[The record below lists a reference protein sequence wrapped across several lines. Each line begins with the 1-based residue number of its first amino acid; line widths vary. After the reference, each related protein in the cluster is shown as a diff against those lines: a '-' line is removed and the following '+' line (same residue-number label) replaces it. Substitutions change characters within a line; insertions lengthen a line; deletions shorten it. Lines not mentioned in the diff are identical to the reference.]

1 MMDNTLMKVTQL
13 PVIEEHLRS
22 RKEQTEQRV
31 AEAMSLACT
40 DETLPSVKNIR
51 AEMNREF
58 ADAETQ
64 RKAIKSAI
72 MEKYDS
78 FESVYR
84 ECIAD
89 PYKRADADLKA
100 KIDATES
107 EIKSRCEEM
116 LLGYFRELCAVNEID
131 FLSFGQTGVK
141 VDMASARAKTP
152 KKLMEQ
158 IKLKVDG
165 VAQDMKTIG
174 TMGENA
180 PEIMVEYKNNL
191 DLSLAI
197 SVVNERHRRAEEER
211 EAVKRHTVTPA
222 ARAAG
227 VTVAAAPQVAPKR
240 VEQAAVERL
249 TVSFRVTDTRERLR
263 LLKQFLVS
271 NGYQYE

>member
-1 MMDNTLMKVTQL
+1 MDSTLMKVTQL

-31 AEAMSLACT
+31 AEAMSLVCT
-40 DETLPSVKNIR
+40 DETLTSVKNIR

-227 VTVAAAPQVAPKR
+227 VTVAAAPQVVPKR

>member
-1 MMDNTLMKVTQL
+1 MDNTLMKVTQL

-31 AEAMSLACT
+31 AEAMSLVCT
-40 DETLPSVKNIR
+40 DETLTSVKNIR

-64 RKAIKSAI
+64 RKAIKAAI

-197 SVVNERHRRAEEER
+197 SVVNERHRRAEDER
-211 EAVKRHTVTPA
+211 EAVKRHTVSPA

-227 VTVAAAPQVAPKR
+227 DTVAAAPQVVPKR

>member
-1 MMDNTLMKVTQL
+1 MDNSLMKVTQL

-31 AEAMSLACT
+31 AEAMSLVCT
-40 DETLPSVKNIR
+40 DETLTSVKNIR
-51 AEMNREF
+51 AEMNCEF

-64 RKAIKSAI
+64 RKAIKAAI

-227 VTVAAAPQVAPKR
+227 DTVAAAPQVVPKR

>member
-1 MMDNTLMKVTQL
+1 MDNTLMKVTQL

-31 AEAMSLACT
+31 AEAMSLVCT
-40 DETLPSVKNIR
+40 DETLTSVKNIR

-64 RKAIKSAI
+64 RKAIKAAI

-116 LLGYFRELCAVNEID
+116 LLGYFQELCAVNEVD

-211 EAVKRHTVTPA
+211 EAVKRHTVSPA

-227 VTVAAAPQVAPKR
+227 DTVAAAPQVVPKR

>member
-1 MMDNTLMKVTQL
+1 MDNSLMKVTQL

-31 AEAMSLACT
+31 AEAMSLVCT
-40 DETLPSVKNIR
+40 DETLTSVKNIR

-64 RKAIKSAI
+64 RKAIKAAI

-107 EIKSRCEEM
+107 KIKSRCEEM

-197 SVVNERHRRAEEER
+197 SVINERHRRTEEER

-227 VTVAAAPQVAPKR
+227 VTVAAAPQVVPKR

>member
-1 MMDNTLMKVTQL
+1 MDNTLMKVTQL

-31 AEAMSLACT
+31 AEAMSLICT
-40 DETLPSVKNIR
+40 DETLTSVKNIR

-64 RKAIKSAI
+64 RKAIKAAI

-116 LLGYFRELCAVNEID
+116 LLGYFQELCAVNEVD

-227 VTVAAAPQVAPKR
+227 DTVAAAPQGVPKR

-271 NGYQYE
+271 NGYRYE

>member
-1 MMDNTLMKVTQL
+1 MDNTLMKVTQL

-31 AEAMSLACT
+31 AEAMSLVCT
-40 DETLPSVKNIR
+40 YETLTSVKNIR

-227 VTVAAAPQVAPKR
+227 VTVAAAPQVVPKR
-240 VEQAAVERL
+240 VEQAAVEHL

>member
-1 MMDNTLMKVTQL
+1 MDNSLMKVTQL

-31 AEAMSLACT
+31 AEAMSLVCT
-40 DETLPSVKNIR
+40 DETLTSVKNIR

-64 RKAIKSAI
+64 RKAIKAAI

-116 LLGYFRELCAVNEID
+116 LLGYFQELCAVNEVD

-227 VTVAAAPQVAPKR
+227 VTVAAAPQVVPKR

>member
-1 MMDNTLMKVTQL
+1 MDNPLMKVTQL

-31 AEAMSLACT
+31 AEAMSLVCT
-40 DETLPSVKNIR
+40 DETLTSVKNIR

-89 PYKRADADLKA
+89 PYKRADEDLKA

-227 VTVAAAPQVAPKR
+227 VTVAAAPQVVPKR
-240 VEQAAVERL
+240 VEQAAVEHL

>member
-1 MMDNTLMKVTQL
+1 M
-13 PVIEEHLRS
+13 
-22 RKEQTEQRV
+22 
-31 AEAMSLACT
+31 
-40 DETLPSVKNIR
+40 KNIR

-227 VTVAAAPQVAPKR
+227 VTVAAAPQVVPKR
-240 VEQAAVERL
+240 VEQAAVEHL

>member
-1 MMDNTLMKVTQL
+1 MDNTLMKVTQL

-31 AEAMSLACT
+31 AEAMSLVCT
-40 DETLPSVKNIR
+40 DETLTSVKNIR

-64 RKAIKSAI
+64 RKAIKAAI

-116 LLGYFRELCAVNEID
+116 LLCYFRELCAVNEID

-174 TMGENA
+174 TMSENA

-227 VTVAAAPQVAPKR
+227 VTVAAAPQVVPKR
-240 VEQAAVERL
+240 VEQVAVERL
-249 TVSFRVTDTRERLR
+249 MVSFRVTDTRERLR

>member
-1 MMDNTLMKVTQL
+1 MDNTLMKVTQL

-31 AEAMSLACT
+31 AEAMSLVCT
-40 DETLPSVKNIR
+40 DETLTSVKNIR

-64 RKAIKSAI
+64 RKAIKAAI

-180 PEIMVEYKNNL
+180 PEIMVEYKKNL

-211 EAVKRHTVTPA
+211 EAVKRHTVSPA

-227 VTVAAAPQVAPKR
+227 DTVAAAPQVVPKR

>member
-1 MMDNTLMKVTQL
+1 MDNTLMKVTQL
-13 PVIEEHLRS
+13 PVIEEHLMS

-31 AEAMSLACT
+31 AEAMSLVCT
-40 DETLPSVKNIR
+40 DETLTSVKNIR

-64 RKAIKSAI
+64 RKAIKAAI

-211 EAVKRHTVTPA
+211 EAVKRHTVSPA

-227 VTVAAAPQVAPKR
+227 DTVAAAPQVVPKR

>member
-1 MMDNTLMKVTQL
+1 MPRPSARPLKPQSW
-13 PVIEEHLRS
+13 RS
-22 RKEQTEQRV
+22 TT
-31 AEAMSLACT
+31 AS
-40 DETLPSVKNIR
+40 N
-51 AEMNREF
+51 
-58 ADAETQ
+58 
-64 RKAIKSAI
+64 
-72 MEKYDS
+72 
-78 FESVYR
+78 
-84 ECIAD
+84 

-116 LLGYFRELCAVNEID
+116 LLGYFRELCVVNEID

-227 VTVAAAPQVAPKR
+227 DTVAAAPQVVPKR

>member
-1 MMDNTLMKVTQL
+1 MDNTLMKVTQL

-31 AEAMSLACT
+31 AEAMSLVCT
-40 DETLPSVKNIR
+40 DETLTSVKNIR

-227 VTVAAAPQVAPKR
+227 VTVAAAPQVVPKR

>member
-1 MMDNTLMKVTQL
+1 MDNTLMKVTQL
-13 PVIEEHLRS
+13 PVIEEHLMS

-31 AEAMSLACT
+31 AEAMSLVCT
-40 DETLPSVKNIR
+40 DETLTSVKNIR

-64 RKAIKSAI
+64 RKAIKAAI

-227 VTVAAAPQVAPKR
+227 DTVAAAPQVVPKR

>member
-1 MMDNTLMKVTQL
+1 MDNTLMKVTQL

-31 AEAMSLACT
+31 AEAMSLVCT
-40 DETLPSVKNIR
+40 DETLTSVKNIR

-64 RKAIKSAI
+64 RKAIKAAI

-197 SVVNERHRRAEEER
+197 SVVNERHRRAKEER
-211 EAVKRHTVTPA
+211 EAVKRHTVSPA

-227 VTVAAAPQVAPKR
+227 DTVAAAPQVVPKR

>member
-1 MMDNTLMKVTQL
+1 MDNTLMKVTQL

-31 AEAMSLACT
+31 AEAMSLVCT
-40 DETLPSVKNIR
+40 DETLTSVKNIR

-165 VAQDMKTIG
+165 VAQDMKNIG

-227 VTVAAAPQVAPKR
+227 VTVAAAPQVVPKR
-240 VEQAAVERL
+240 VEQAAVEHL

>member
-1 MMDNTLMKVTQL
+1 MDNTLMKVTQL

-31 AEAMSLACT
+31 AEAMSLVCT
-40 DETLPSVKNIR
+40 DETLTSVKNIR
-51 AEMNREF
+51 AEVNREF

-64 RKAIKSAI
+64 RKAIKAAI

-227 VTVAAAPQVAPKR
+227 DTVAAAPQVAPKR

>member
-1 MMDNTLMKVTQL
+1 MDNTLMKVTQL

-31 AEAMSLACT
+31 AEAMSLVCT
-40 DETLPSVKNIR
+40 DETLTSVKNIR

-64 RKAIKSAI
+64 RKAIKAAI

-211 EAVKRHTVTPA
+211 EAVKRHTVSPA

-227 VTVAAAPQVAPKR
+227 DTVAAAPQVVPKR

>member
-1 MMDNTLMKVTQL
+1 MDNTLMKVTQL

-31 AEAMSLACT
+31 AEAMSLVCT
-40 DETLPSVKNIR
+40 DETLISVKNIR

-64 RKAIKSAI
+64 RKAIKAAI

-180 PEIMVEYKNNL
+180 PEIMVEYKKNL

-211 EAVKRHTVTPA
+211 EAVKRHTVSPA

-227 VTVAAAPQVAPKR
+227 DTVAAAPQVVPKR

>member
-1 MMDNTLMKVTQL
+1 MDNTLMKVTQL

-31 AEAMSLACT
+31 AEAMSLVCT
-40 DETLPSVKNIR
+40 DETLTSVKNIR

-64 RKAIKSAI
+64 RKAIKAAI

-152 KKLMEQ
+152 KNLMEQ

-211 EAVKRHTVTPA
+211 EAVKRHTVSPA

-227 VTVAAAPQVAPKR
+227 DTVAAAPQVVPKR